1 MLAKGGQANYELL
14 WRIDNVFVIKK
25 KKKIVAVEYKMQCI
39 SSQPLQ
45 PVQVQLVHTV
55 NIV

>member
-25 KKKIVAVEYKMQCI
+25 KKKLLLLSTKCSV
-39 SSQPLQ
+39 
-45 PVQVQLVHTV
+45 
-55 NIV
+55 

>member
-14 WRIDNVFVIKK
+14 WRIDNVFVIRGG
-25 KKKIVAVEYKMQCI
+25 KIVAVEYKMQCI

-45 PVQVQLVHTV
+45 AGLYKCS
-55 NIV
+55 